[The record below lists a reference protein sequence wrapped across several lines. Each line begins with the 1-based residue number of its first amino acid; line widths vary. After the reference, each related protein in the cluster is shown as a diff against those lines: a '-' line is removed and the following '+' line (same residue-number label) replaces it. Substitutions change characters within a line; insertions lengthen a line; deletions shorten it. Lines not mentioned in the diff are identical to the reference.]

1 MVGFLTSMKLTV
13 LRRSMSGARA
23 ASLILGGLFGLAA
36 AVGTILL
43 GLLTLPHS
51 AAVPFYAVL
60 SLLWTLGWLLGPML
74 TGGDAILRLEYFT
87 LFPVSPR
94 RLAVGLFGA
103 AFAGITPVITFLA
116 FGVLLVFGIRTGPA
130 AALIAIPAIVLQL
143 AMVVLLSRT
152 TMQAL
157 GSAMRSRVGWE
168 LSSLV
173 VGLVIAFLNSGW
185 FALGFFGKLFT
196 GHWASHVATTVKW
209 LPSGWAVDA
218 VDAAGR
224 SDWALVAAALA
235 GMAALC
241 VVLLLTWASLLGRH
255 MVRGTVTTR
264 SGIAR
269 PTTNRHLP
277 SSPFRAVVRKELRLW
292 QRDPRRSRFVRIAF
306 WIGVF
311 TGLFPLLDHSL
322 VLLPWAGVV
331 AVLFSGALAA
341 NLYGMDAGALWLTMV
356 TPGIERTDVR
366 ARQYAWLLFVVPT
379 SLVLTGAAAFFRVD
393 DALWPWVLAALPAV
407 IGAAAGLMPLV
418 SLLSPAPFPDRPG
431 GNPLDGFSDESG
443 DQVRLQTLI
452 VLFAE
457 LLLAIPA
464 AAPVLIGRLT
474 HDTTVQWL
482 GVPAGIVTGFLF
494 AWLFGRIAYVRLRAK
509 GPEILDIMRKG
520 PQREPVK
527 LETDEKDEA
536 AAAEGQDLP
545 SGIATVVGLLMT
557 LGILMLVP
565 QGIVTLVLGFTHA
578 PVRGWFVA
586 LHFSSPDRVL
596 ISIGFILLGLASI
609 SGALALVWTTK
620 RKQRR
625 AAGDAAQVLAGN
637 GAGPVGAGVGAP
649 AGSPAAG
656 RPEAEP
662 AECSPARAA
671 AP

>member
-36 AVGTILL
+36 AVGTVLL
-43 GLLTLPHS
+43 GLITLPPS

-74 TGGDAILRLEYFT
+74 TGGDAILRLEYFN

-116 FGVLLVFGIRTGPA
+116 FGFLLVVGIRTGVT
-130 AALIAIPAIVLQL
+130 AALIAVPAIVLQL
-143 AMVVLLSRT
+143 ALVVLLSRT

-185 FALGFFGKLFT
+185 FALGFFVKLFT

-218 VDAAGR
+218 VAAAGR
-224 SDWALVAAALA
+224 SDWPIVAASL
-235 GMAALC
+235 GGLVVLC
-241 VVLLLTWASLLGRH
+241 GVLLLAWASLLGRH
-255 MVRGTVTTR
+255 LVRGTVTTR
-264 SGIAR
+264 SGVAR
-269 PTTNRHLP
+269 PSKRLP
-277 SSPFRAVVRKELRLW
+277 GSPFGAVVGKELRLW

-311 TGLFPLLDHSL
+311 TGLYPLLDHSL

-331 AVLFSGALAA
+331 AVLFAGALAA

-366 ARQYAWLLFVVPT
+366 ARQFAWLLFVVPT
-379 SLVLTGAAAFFRVD
+379 ALVLTGAAAFFRVN
-393 DALWPWVLAALPAV
+393 DAMWPWVLAALPAI

-457 LLLAIPA
+457 LLLAMPA
-464 AAPVLIGRLT
+464 GAVVLAGHLT
-474 HDTTVQWL
+474 HDTTLQWL
-482 GVPAGIVTGFLF
+482 GVPVGVVTGVLF
-494 AWLFGRIAYVRLRAK
+494 AWLFGQIAYRRLRAK

-520 PQREPVK
+520 PQRDPVK
-527 LETDEKDEA
+527 LETDEPDA
-536 AAAEGQDLP
+536 VAPAGQDLP
-545 SGIATVVGLLMT
+545 SGIASVVGLLMT
-557 LGILMLVP
+557 LGILMLIP
-565 QGIVTLVLGFTHA
+565 QGIVTLVLGFAHVK
-578 PVRGWFVA
+578 VRGWFLA
-586 LHFSSPDRVL
+586 LHFTSPDRVL

-625 AAGDAAQVLAGN
+625 AAGEAAHALSGGGDEAGT
-637 GAGPVGAGVGAP
+637 GAGPGPGAS
-649 AGSPAAG
+649 AGSVPEQA
-656 RPEAEP
+656 EAE
-662 AECSPARAA
+662 ECSPAGSRSSRA
-671 AP
+671 